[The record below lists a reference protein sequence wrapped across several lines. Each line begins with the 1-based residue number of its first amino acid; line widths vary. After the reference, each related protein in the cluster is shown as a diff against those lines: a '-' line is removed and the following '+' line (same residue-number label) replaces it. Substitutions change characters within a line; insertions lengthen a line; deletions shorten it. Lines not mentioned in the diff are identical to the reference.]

1 MMLEGKNI
9 GFAITG
15 SFCTFKRVFPKVKEL
30 CEKGARVIP
39 IMSEISYS
47 TDTRFGKA
55 EDNINFLEEITGEK
69 VIGRIKDAEPIG
81 PKKMLD
87 VLIVAP
93 CTGNTLAK
101 LANGIADS
109 SVTLAVKSHLRNKRP
124 VVVAISTNDGLG
136 NNAKNIGVLSN
147 MKNIYLVPF
156 GQDDFNEKENSL
168 VADMDLIVPTVE
180 ATLEGR
186 QLQPVISEYTSFVVK

>member
-1 MMLEGKNI
+1 MTITGKTI

-15 SFCTFKRVFPKVKEL
+15 SFCTFKRVFPKVVEL
-30 CEKGARVIP
+30 CDEGAKIIP

-47 TDTRFGKA
+47 TDTRFGRA
-55 EDNINFLEEITGEK
+55 EEHISFLESVTGEK

-81 PKKMLD
+81 PKKLLD
-87 VLIVAP
+87 LLVVAP
-93 CTGNTLAK
+93 CTGNTISK

-124 VVVAISTNDGLG
+124 VVIAVSTNDGLG
-136 NNAKNIGVLSN
+136 NNAKNIGVLAN
-147 MKNIYLVPF
+147 MKNIYFVPF

-180 ATLEGR
+180 MALDGK
-186 QLQPVISEYTSFVVK
+186 QLQPMIFNY